1 MRIKRVL
8 CWMAVSALCLGACSN
23 AADTG
28 TTDGAAGTPAATT
41 AETAAPETTAPETTA
56 PETTVPAETPGS
68 VTVTLPV
75 ASRENG
81 VITAEEWSEM
91 FPEIYAS
98 YMANAD
104 NSESI
109 DHVKEYPQIAILYEG
124 MAFNQYYNSARGH
137 VYTLEDIQATGRPHP
152 LANCLTCKTPDY
164 TALVNAT
171 GVEAYKLE
179 FDEVMAQIDE
189 PVSCYNCHGNEAN
202 TGKLVVTHQ
211 YLADAMGSEIGN
223 VDPDVLSCAQCH
235 NEYYFDPETK
245 ATTLPYN
252 GIDAM
257 HPDAILAY
265 YNEMGFA
272 DYTNPRTGTKMI
284 KVQHPEFE
292 TYMGQDSFLKT
303 TGETCADC
311 HMGKVESETGVTYSS
326 HEWTSPLQNEA
337 LIENSCKT
345 CHDGVQLKETVEFVR
360 EIQEQVEG
368 RTIKIADDLVA
379 LTEALAAAVE
389 SGDYTE
395 EELDAIRA
403 VNRDAQFYW
412 DFVFVENSEGAHNS
426 KLSNYCLDQAE
437 TLCAEAMGM
446 FK

>member
-1 MRIKRVL
+1 MKIKRL
-8 CWMAVSALCLGACSN
+8 LCLMLASLLCLSACSS
-23 AADTG
+23 
-28 TTDGAAGTPAATT
+28 AAGTDTT
-41 AETAAPETTAPETTA
+41 ANAPETTAGETAAPETAAPETTAP
-56 PETTVPAETPGS
+56 AETPGNVV
-68 VTVTLPV
+68 VTMPV

-98 YMANAD
+98 YMANQN
-104 NSESI
+104 NSETI
-109 DHVKEYPQIAILYEG
+109 DHVKEYPQIAVLYEG

-137 VYTLEDIQATGRPHP
+137 VYTLEDVQATGRPHP
-152 LANCLTCKTPDY
+152 LSNCLTCKTPDY
-164 TALVNAT
+164 TALVNST
-171 GVEAYKLE
+171 GVEVYKME

-189 PVSCYNCHGNEAN
+189 PVSCYNCHANEAN
-202 TGKLVVTHQ
+202 MGKLVVTHQ

-252 GIDAM
+252 GIEAM

-265 YNEMGFA
+265 YNEMDFS
-272 DYTNPRTGTKMI
+272 DYTNPRTGTRMI

-292 TYMGQDSFLKT
+292 TYMGEGSFLLSS
-303 TGETCADC
+303 GETCADC
-311 HMGKVESETGVTYSS
+311 HMGKVESETGVKYSS
-326 HEWTSPLQNEA
+326 HEWTSPLENEA
-337 LIENSCKT
+337 LIESTCAT
-345 CHDGVQLKETVEFVR
+345 CHDDVNLKEVVGFVR
-360 EIQEQVEG
+360 EIQEQVEE
-368 RTIKIADDLVA
+368 RTIKIADDLVE
-379 LTEALAAAVE
+379 LTETLAAAVE
-389 SGDYTE
+389 SGDYSE

-426 KLSNYCLDQAE
+426 KLSNYCLDKAE
-437 TLCAEAMGM
+437 TLCAEAMAM